1 MANPQ
6 EDQQSKPPPPP
17 PRISSLAS
25 PSTSHSTSTTPLPS
39 SQRLPAGLVAS
50 SDTTHHNNIYAL
62 SNETGGND
70 SEVPPSYEETRLAEP
85 DNARFGRWRNWVEK
99 RGNERREERDEL
111 KQSGK
116 LEKSSWTLPDEGL
129 DNGNRVGQRGEEAHV
144 DDEERERARMRDD
157 QMEKRL
163 LAASNPYRVS
173 NPDPSSLLQPSTS
186 ADQQQERRSRSS
198 SSASGG
204 GAMKHRLTKNV
215 TIEQLG
221 SRFDRGLP
229 DQPLCGMV
237 LPTQSPSPKTAGEP
251 DRFLLIG
258 TRAGLYLADLD
269 PVLSS
274 SAPLRTSPSPSSP
287 SNSPARII
295 PIWTGLAVHHLD
307 CFVEDAKPKSDGAKG
322 LLLALISNGGE
333 LEIRM
338 WSIAAI
344 INLVKWRTYNEV
356 RLPNPY
362 LESGLT
368 RDRTLT

>member
-1 MANPQ
+1 
-6 EDQQSKPPPPP
+6 
-17 PRISSLAS
+17 
-25 PSTSHSTSTTPLPS
+25 
-39 SQRLPAGLVAS
+39 
-50 SDTTHHNNIYAL
+50 
-62 SNETGGND
+62 
-70 SEVPPSYEETRLAEP
+70 
-85 DNARFGRWRNWVEK
+85 
-99 RGNERREERDEL
+99 
-111 KQSGK
+111 
-116 LEKSSWTLPDEGL
+116 
-129 DNGNRVGQRGEEAHV
+129 
-144 DDEERERARMRDD
+144 
-157 QMEKRL
+157 
-163 LAASNPYRVS
+163 
-173 NPDPSSLLQPSTS
+173 
-186 ADQQQERRSRSS
+186 
-198 SSASGG
+198 
-204 GAMKHRLTKNV
+204 MKHRLTKNV

-307 CFVEDAKPKSDGAKG
+307 CFVEDAKLESDGAKG
-322 LLLALISNGGE
+322 LLLALVSNGGE

-356 RLPNPY
+356 RLLPNPY
-362 LESGLT
+362 LEQGIT